1 MRSLLCATDV
11 IHMSSEAENTE
22 VKVAELEP
30 RMSNITISFKVV
42 EKGDVREVTSRRD
55 GSLNRVSSAVVGDET
70 GIVTVPLWNEMI
82 QEIESGKTYEL
93 KNSYTGLFRGNLRL
107 KIGRDSEIAE
117 AEQDIQEVNSEVDMS
132 EEYHGRPERRHYY
145 EGHSYGRSS
154 GRSYGG
160 YGGYGGG
167 SNGRYSSSRR
177 DNRRRRR
184 RY

>member
-1 MRSLLCATDV
+1 MNSQ
-11 IHMSSEAENTE
+11 AEETV

-30 RMSNITISFKVV
+30 RMSNITISFKVI
-42 EKGDVREVTSRRD
+42 EKGDIREVTSRRD
-55 GSLNRVSSAVVGDET
+55 GSVNRVSSAVVGDET
-70 GIVTVPLWNEMI
+70 GIVTMPLWNDRI

-93 KNSYTGLFRGNLRL
+93 KNSYTGFFRGNLRL
-107 KIGRDSEIAE
+107 KIGRDSEFAE
-117 AEQDIQEVNSEVDMS
+117 AEEVIQEINSEVDMS

-145 EGHSYGRSS
+145 EGYSYGRTS
-154 GRSYGG
+154 GRN

-167 SNGRYSSSRR
+167 SNRRYSRSRR